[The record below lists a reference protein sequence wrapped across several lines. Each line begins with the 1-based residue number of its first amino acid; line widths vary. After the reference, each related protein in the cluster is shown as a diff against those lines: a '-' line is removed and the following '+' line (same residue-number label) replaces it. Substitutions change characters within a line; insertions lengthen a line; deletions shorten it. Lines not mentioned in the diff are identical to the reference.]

1 MKYYEFS
8 ISIYFLIVNRTILNS
23 DIFKIDTYKCSEIH
37 VKYNPSIQVLPESQ
51 NKINVSDE
59 NEY

>member
-1 MKYYEFS
+1 MYE
-8 ISIYFLIVNRTILNS
+8 ILRINRTILIFN
-23 DIFKIDTYKCSEIH
+23 IFKIDSYKFSEIH
-37 VKYNPSIQVLPESQ
+37 VKCNPFIQVLPESQ